1 MIFSCASP
9 SFKRNLALGRVAKG
23 ICPDHAC
30 LDPLWWWNRK
40 KQRALR
46 EIQGVGAAPPGEQP
60 EAGEHRVL
68 QRKKTKCLSPVP
80 TEGKEKGIRS
90 SRCFIPQVGELRHGA
105 GKGLCQMDPRLSAP
119 RPNPILGEMN
129 TAPCDARRSS
139 AGCSAAVRH
148 EGDTGLHSAASLTC
162 TARRRAAAALLQQCM
177 GKPSS

>member
-68 QRKKTKCLSPVP
+68 QRKKNPNAYPLYPK
-80 TEGKEKGIRS
+80 KGRRKAS
-90 SRCFIPQVGELRHGA
+90 
-105 GKGLCQMDPRLSAP
+105 
-119 RPNPILGEMN
+119 
-129 TAPCDARRSS
+129 TAATVSFHRW
-139 AGCSAAVRH
+139 GN
-148 EGDTGLHSAASLTC
+148 
-162 TARRRAAAALLQQCM
+162 
-177 GKPSS
+177 

>member
-1 MIFSCASP
+1 MSGSSLVVEQEKTKSTKGNTGGWGSP
-9 SFKRNLALGRVAKG
+9 S
-23 ICPDHAC
+23 
-30 LDPLWWWNRK
+30 W
-40 KQRALR
+40 
-46 EIQGVGAAPPGEQP
+46 GAAWGRGTQGAAE
-60 EAGEHRVL
+60 
-68 QRKKTKCLSPVP
+68 KKKPKCLSPVP
-80 TEGKEKGIRS
+80 KEGKEKGIHS
-90 SRCFIPQVGELRHGA
+90 SHCFIPQVGELRHGA